1 MEPNTG
7 KPSGRPFPHIEVKTT
22 PTVLVWCRPQP
33 AQKTFEGTNHFR
45 PLSAASIPVR
55 QRLRS
60 LRWWEGHRLPH
71 GRGNRLLARERD
83 RGGAPRRHGHHRNT
97 HVSLFGVGAVSRAA
111 LRTPPAHNRPRGPV
125 AAGPVNSPLGD
136 GGA

>member
-1 MEPNTG
+1 
-7 KPSGRPFPHIEVKTT
+7 VKTT
-22 PTVLVWCRPQP
+22 PAVPVWCRPDP

-45 PLSAASIPVR
+45 PLPAASIPVR